1 MSNVF
6 FCFVAAVIIVL
17 LVIDIIGRCNSAWWF
32 RKGFTIGVESMAGLL
47 KGIVDGVNSVKK

>member
-17 LVIDIIGRCNSAWWF
+17 LVIDIIGRFNSTYWF
-32 RKGFTIGVESMAGLL
+32 RKGFATGIESMNSVI
-47 KGIVDGVNSVKK
+47 KGIADGVKKH